1 MMTLL
6 KRFLISA
13 AIGLLFWS
21 PNYAQNV
28 DTTTYKIEW
37 KRNTLIIINGV
48 QKEVLTFKNA
58 AHLVS
63 ANFLPQFGI
72 EIKGKNLSD
81 AQVSEGIWVDLKEEE
96 LKSLL
101 DLTFIFDDCKITINN
116 STEKKRP
123 VSSIS
128 FVPIRRNQSTGKIE
142 KLLNFKIKYTE
153 SQISSTSASNSQFRV
168 GNVTRSVLSQGEW
181 YKLGF
186 DKSGIYKIDYSFF
199 VKMGIRPENINPS
212 HIQIWGNGGGMLPEL
227 CKADRPIDLT
237 QNAIQV
243 VGAEDGKFDPQDYV
257 LFYVQGPDTWV
268 RNNGESF
275 FRPNNNIYSKY
286 SFCFLTF
293 SNLGTK
299 SIPQVSSANP
309 VAQITTNNRREV
321 HELDLKNFLTSGR
334 KWYGEEFGDGS
345 SQTFRFASTGLSNDS
360 KIYLQSSLMNK
371 STATSSS
378 SFSGSIND
386 NFVNTWS
393 IPGSGTG
400 NYIRIGYDLDVLDS
414 LNSTSIVGS
423 RELRVN
429 YQFSKAVSGNA
440 SGFLNFTAV
449 NFAEQ
454 LRYENSPLF
463 FRNISSILYGASP
476 LEYKILKNSTNTLRI
491 WDITNQTDVKE
502 MTALNASNEC
512 TFVVDGDIVVKEF
525 VAFTGAA
532 FANPI
537 SFEKIANQDIR
548 GAASPDF
555 LIVTHPLFLSQANK
569 LADFRSVHDKLNV
582 LVVTT
587 DQVYNEFSS
596 GAQDLVAI
604 RDCARMFYKRSDGK
618 LANLLLF
625 GGASYD
631 YKNLNNSS
639 VPSSLVP
646 VYESVASLDPIFS
659 YSSDDYVGL
668 LDDNEGLWT
677 SNDAMDIGVGRFPV
691 RTLSDADAI
700 VNKVINY
707 SINASNL
714 GNWKQKLTYIADN
727 GDSDVFLE
735 NAEDLSQKVTASNPQ
750 YNINKIYVASYNKV
764 VLPDAVV
771 APDAN
776 ADIIKA
782 INDGSFIVNYIGHGS
797 ETNWSAK
804 NIMNMATIQSF
815 GNTYL
820 PFIVTATCDFG
831 KYDAPDIL
839 SGGELFL
846 LLPNGGAIGLLTTTR
861 PVYQSSNEVINS
873 AFHDFVFDKQ
883 LTLGDVLRLCKNRS
897 SYTGEINRN
906 FALLGDPTL
915 RLAYPKNEVVLTKI
929 NGKQLLAYTDTLKA
943 QSKVTFSGEIRNV
956 NGTKLTDFDG
966 VVDIVVYDKGILVN
980 TVDLPS
986 VAFGVVNKKIFDG
999 SATVKG
1005 GDFNFT
1011 FIVSKDI
1018 NYRVDLGKIS
1028 LYANVENGTLI
1039 DAGGAYNK
1047 IYIGSGEKNVPVD
1060 NTPPVVKSF
1069 INDETFVQGGIT
1081 NQNPL
1086 LLVKLYDESGISS
1099 VGGIGNSITATL
1111 AHENSQQQFILD
1123 SYFKSDRDSYQSGTI
1138 KYRLSN
1144 LKEGNY
1150 TVKVDASD
1158 ANKNS
1163 VGRDGGVLEF
1173 NVINGGK
1180 LTLNKILNYP
1190 NPFTTNTTF
1199 HFDHNRA
1206 GDDLEVSLQIF
1217 TVTGKLVKTL
1227 SKFESS
1233 SNTHIGD
1240 MHWDGKDE
1248 YGDNIGRGVYV
1259 YKLSVRALSDGA
1271 KKEEFQK
1278 LVILN

>member
-1 MMTLL
+1 MMTLV

-13 AIGLLFWS
+13 AVGLLFWS

-37 KRNTLIIINGV
+37 KKNTFIIINGV
-48 QKEVLTFKNA
+48 QKEVITFRNA
-58 AHLVS
+58 AHIVS
-63 ANFLPQFGI
+63 ANFLPQIGI
-72 EIKGKNLSD
+72 EFKGKNLAD
-81 AQVSEGIWVDLKEEE
+81 AQISEGNWVDLKEEE
-96 LKSLL
+96 LRFLL
-101 DLTFIFDDCKITINN
+101 NPNFIFDDCKLTINN

-123 VSSIS
+123 VSTIS

-142 KLLNFKIKYTE
+142 KLHSFKIKFSE
-153 SQISSTSASNSQFRV
+153 IQNSNFSPPQLRLS
-168 GNVTRSVLSQGEW
+168 NITRSILAQGEW

-186 DKSGIYKIDYSFF
+186 DKSGIYKIDYSFL
-199 VKMGIRPENINPS
+199 VKMGIKPESINPS

-243 VGAEDGKFDPQDYV
+243 LGAEDGRFDPQDFI
-257 LFYVQGPDTWV
+257 LFYVQGPNTWSLK
-268 RNNGESF
+268 NDEPF
-275 FRPNNNIYSKY
+275 FRHTNNIYSKF
-286 SFCFLTF
+286 SFYFLTF
-293 SNLGTK
+293 SSQGSKL
-299 SIPQVSSANP
+299 IPQISSTNP

-321 HELDLKNFLTSGR
+321 HEIDQKNFLTSGR
-334 KWYGEEFGDGS
+334 KWYGEEFVDGS
-345 SQTFRFASTGLSNDS
+345 SQTIRFGSTGLSNDS

-371 STATSSS
+371 STANSSS
-378 SFSGSIND
+378 TFTASINE
-386 NFVNTWS
+386 NFVNNYN

-400 NYIRIGYDLDVLDS
+400 SYIRIGIDLDAIDS
-414 LNSTSIVGS
+414 LSSAPFIGS
-423 RELRVN
+423 NELRVN
-429 YQFSKAVSGNA
+429 YLFRKASSGNA
-440 SGFLNFTAV
+440 NGFLNFTSV
-449 NFAEQ
+449 NFTEQ
-454 LRYENSPLF
+454 LRYTNAPLA
-463 FRNISSILYGASP
+463 FRNIASLSYGASP
-476 LEYKILKNSTNTLRI
+476 LEYKILKNSNINLRI
-491 WDITNQTDVKE
+491 WDISNVTDIKE
-502 MTALNASNEC
+502 VLSSNTSDEC
-512 TFVVDGDIVVKEF
+512 TFVVDGEDIIKEF
-525 VAFTGAA
+525 IAFSGTSFSNPVS
-532 FANPI
+532 FAKI
-537 SFEKIANQDIR
+537 SNQNIR
-548 GAASPDF
+548 GESTPDF

-569 LADFRSVHDKLNV
+569 LADFRTEHDKLKV

-604 RDCARMFYKRSDGK
+604 RDCARMFYKRNDGRFS
-618 LANLLLF
+618 NLLLF

-639 VPSSLVP
+639 SPTSLVP
-646 VYESVASLDPIFS
+646 VYESVSSLDPIFS

-668 LDDNEGLWT
+668 LDDNKGLWT
-677 SNDAMDIGVGRFPV
+677 SNDAMDIGIGRFPV
-691 RTLSDADAI
+691 RSLSDAEAL

-707 SINASNL
+707 STSVSNL

-727 GDSDVFLE
+727 GDNDVFLE
-735 NAEDLSQKVTASNPQ
+735 NAEDLSNKVKNTNPE
-750 YNINKIYVASYNKV
+750 YNINKIYIAAYNKV

-771 APDAN
+771 APEVNSDV
-776 ADIIKA
+776 IKA
-782 INDGSFIVNYIGHGS
+782 MNDGSFIINYIGHGS
-797 ETNWSAK
+797 VTNWSSK
-804 NIMNMATIQSF
+804 NIMNISTIQSF
-815 GNTYL
+815 GNAYL

-831 KYDAPDIL
+831 KYDAPDKL

-861 PVYQSSNEVINS
+861 PVYQSSNEVINR

-883 LTLGDVLRLCKNRS
+883 STLGEILRLCKNKS
-897 SYTGEINRN
+897 SFTGEINRN

-915 RLAYPKNEVVLTKI
+915 RLVYPKNEVVLTKI
-929 NGKQLLAYTDTLKA
+929 NGKELVSYSDTLKA
-943 QSKVTFSGEIRNV
+943 QSKVTFTGEIRHS
-956 NGTKLTDFDG
+956 NGIKLSDFNG

-980 TVDLPS
+980 TVDIPS
-986 VAFGVVNKKIFDG
+986 VSFGVDNKKIFDG
-999 SATVKG
+999 SATVKNG
-1005 GDFNFT
+1005 EFVFT

-1028 LYANVENGTLI
+1028 LYANVENGSLI
-1039 DAGGAYNK
+1039 DAGGVYNK
-1047 IYIGSGEKNVPVD
+1047 IYVGSGEKNVPID
-1060 NTPPVVKSF
+1060 NKPPVIKTF

-1086 LLVKLYDESGISS
+1086 LLVKLFDESGISS

-1111 AHENSQQQFILD
+1111 SHENSMQQFILD

-1150 TVKVDASD
+1150 TVKIDASD

-1163 VGRDGGVLEF
+1163 VGRDGSVLEF

-1180 LTLNKILNYP
+1180 LKLDKILNYP

-1227 SKFESS
+1227 LKFESS

-1240 MHWDGKDE
+1240 MIWDGKDE

-1259 YKLSVRALSDGA
+1259 YKLSVKALSDGA